1 MATVQE
7 ILKAAGLGDE
17 IAAGLP
23 KEVVTALTGYVSEA
37 DTKLTAAQQAE
48 VQAAEF
54 RRQAE
59 LDKKE
64 VTDYVANYGAK
75 LTETASLEAKN
86 KALVTYLQ
94 SLKDQGFD
102 VTIPEVTATPG
113 MKPAVPGS
121 PAIGANAV
129 DENAILG
136 KVGTVMSQ
144 WLDANN
150 EHIRLYGTPI
160 PEPSTTLADEAR
172 NARKPIG
179 QYIAEKYKFKDKQTE
194 RQQAD
199 FQKKVDDQV
208 AAKLAEE
215 KRKLAEAAG
224 SNPNLRPGEPSRASL
239 VTKIKSEDFHKSDG
253 NVPARERNRRM
264 LDRIHA
270 EIQQSA

>member
-7 ILKAAGLGDE
+7 ILKAAGIGDE

-48 VQAAEF
+48 VQAAEL

-64 VTDYVANYGAK
+64 VTDYVANYGSK
-75 LTETASLEAKN
+75 LTDTASLQAKYD
-86 KALVTYLQ
+86 ATVTYLK

-102 VTIPEVTATPG
+102 VAIPEVSPNPG
-113 MKPAVPGS
+113 VKPAVPGS

-136 KVGTVMSQ
+136 KVGSVMSQ

-160 PEPSTTLADEAR
+160 PEASTNLADEAR

-199 FQKKVDDQV
+199 FQKRVDDQV
-208 AAKLAEE
+208 NAKLAEE
-215 KRKLAEAAG
+215 KRKLAEAGG

-270 EIQQSA
+270 DIQQTA

>member
-7 ILKAAGLGDE
+7 ILKAAGIGDE

-37 DTKLTAAQQAE
+37 DTKLTTAQQEAE
-48 VQAAEF
+48 KAAEL

-59 LDKKE
+59 LDKNDVK
-64 VTDYVANYGAK
+64 TYVEQYGAK
-75 LTETASLEAKN
+75 LTESASLEAKN

-102 VTIPEVTATPG
+102 VTIPEVTAG
-113 MKPAVPGS
+113 AKPVVPGS
-121 PAIGANAV
+121 PAIGGNAV
-129 DENAILG
+129 DETAILG
-136 KVGTVMSQ
+136 KVGSVMSQ

-172 NARKPIG
+172 NSRKPIG

-199 FQKKVDDQV
+199 FQKRVDDQV

-215 KRKLAEAAG
+215 KRKLAEASG

-253 NVPARERNRRM
+253 NVSARERRTRM

>member
-1 MATVQE
+1 MATVAE
-7 ILKAAGLGDE
+7 ILKAAGVEDE
-17 IAAGLP
+17 VIAGIPDKA
-23 KEVVTALTGYVSEA
+23 VSALTGYVSEA
-37 DTKLTAAQQAE
+37 DTKLTTAQKEAE
-48 VQAAEF
+48 KAAEL

-75 LTETASLEAKN
+75 LTDTASLQAKYD
-86 KALVTYLQ
+86 ALVTYTK

-102 VTIPEVTATPG
+102 ITIPEVTPAA
-113 MKPAVPGS
+113 KPAVPGS
-121 PAIGANAV
+121 PAVGGNAV
-129 DENAILG
+129 DEGTILG
-136 KVGTVMSQ
+136 KVGSVMSQ

-160 PEPSTTLADEAR
+160 PEPSTNLADEAR

-199 FQKKVDDQV
+199 FQKKVDEQV

-215 KRKLAEAAG
+215 KRKLAEASG

-264 LDRIHA
+264 LERIHA
-270 EIQQSA
+270 DVQASA

>member
-1 MATVQE
+1 MATVAE
-7 ILKAAGLGDE
+7 ILKAAGIGDE

-37 DTKLTAAQQAE
+37 DTKLTTAQQEAE
-48 VQAAEF
+48 KAAEL

-75 LTETASLEAKN
+75 LTDTASLQAKYD
-86 KALVTYLQ
+86 ATVTYLK

-102 VTIPEVTATPG
+102 VTIPDVTPTA
-113 MKPAVPGS
+113 KPAVPGS
-121 PAIGANAV
+121 PAVGGNV
-129 DENAILG
+129 DENSILG
-136 KVGTVMSQ
+136 KVGSVMSQ

-160 PEPSTTLADEAR
+160 PEASTSLADEAR

-194 RQQAD
+194 RQQAE
-199 FQKKVDDQV
+199 FQKKIDEGV

-215 KRKLAEAAG
+215 KRKLAEASG

-270 EIQQSA
+270 EISATA

>member
-1 MATVQE
+1 MPTVQE
-7 ILKAAGLGDE
+7 VLKAAGIGDE

-37 DTKLTAAQQAE
+37 DTKLTTAQQEAE
-48 VQAAEF
+48 KAAEL

-64 VTDYVANYGAK
+64 ITDYVANYGTK
-75 LTETASLEAKN
+75 LTDTASLQAKYD
-86 KALVTYLQ
+86 ATVTYLK

-102 VTIPEVTATPG
+102 VTIPDVTPAA
-113 MKPAVPGS
+113 KPAVPGS
-121 PAIGANAV
+121 PAVGGNAL
-129 DENAILG
+129 DEGKILG
-136 KVGTVMSQ
+136 KVGGFMSQ

-150 EHIRLYGTPI
+150 EHFRLYGVPI
-160 PEPSTTLADEAR
+160 PDQSETVAEEAR
-172 NARKPIG
+172 NARKPVG

-194 RQQAD
+194 RQNAE
-199 FQKKVDDQV
+199 FQKKVDEQV

-215 KRKLAEAAG
+215 KRKLAEAGG

-264 LDRIHA
+264 LERIHA
-270 EIQQSA
+270 DIAASA

>member
-1 MATVQE
+1 MATVAE
-7 ILKAAGLGDE
+7 ILKAAGIGDE

-37 DTKLTAAQQAE
+37 DTKLTTAQKEAE
-48 VQAAEF
+48 KAAEL
-54 RRQAE
+54 RRQAALE
-59 LDKKE
+59 KDETK
-64 VTDYVANYGAK
+64 TYVEQYGTK
-75 LTETASLEAKN
+75 LTDQASLQAKYD
-86 KALVTYLQ
+86 ATVTYLK

-102 VTIPEVTATPG
+102 ITIPEVTPG
-113 MKPAVPGS
+113 AKPAVPGS
-121 PAIGANAV
+121 PAMGANAV

-136 KVGTVMSQ
+136 KVGSVMSQ

-179 QYIAEKYKFKDKQTE
+179 QYIAEKYQFKTKQSE
-194 RQQAD
+194 REQQA
-199 FQKKVDDQV
+199 FQKRVDEQV

-215 KRKLAEAAG
+215 KRKLAEAGG

-239 VTKIKSEDFHKSDG
+239 VTKIKSEDFHKADG
-253 NVPARERNRRM
+253 MVPARERNRRM
-264 LDRIHA
+264 LERIHA
-270 EIQQSA
+270 DISASA

>member
-7 ILKAAGLGDE
+7 ILKAAGIGDE

-37 DTKLTAAQQAE
+37 DTKLTTAQQEAE
-48 VQAAEF
+48 KAAEL

-75 LTETASLEAKN
+75 LTESASLKANNE
-86 KALVTYLQ
+86 ALVTYLK

-102 VTIPEVTATPG
+102 IVIPTEANP
-113 MKPAVPGS
+113 KPAVPGS

-129 DENAILG
+129 DESAILG
-136 KVGTVMSQ
+136 KVGDVLSQ

-150 EHIRLYGTPI
+150 EHIRLYGTPL
-160 PEPSTTLADEAR
+160 PEQSTALAMEAK

-199 FQKKVDDQV
+199 FQKRVDEQV

-215 KRKLAEAAG
+215 KRKAAEAGG

-253 NVPARERNRRM
+253 NVSARERRTRM